1 MKTTVSLPDELF
13 RQAETTAKNLRVSR
27 SKLYAAAL
35 TEYLNRRRDESVTER
50 LNKVYSKHSS
60 KLGPAWEN
68 AMRETLGKERW

>member
-13 RQAETTAKNLRVSR
+13 RQ
-27 SKLYAAAL
+27 YAAAL

-68 AMRETLGKERW
+68 AMRETRGKERW